1 MAEIFSYF
9 VSDLSNVIHSPVR
22 ENPMSI
28 KLRDGEAN
36 FAKSKSAATMSDR
49 NRSLSSCYSPLGLES
64 GQNKKNCILILQ
76 MNYRPILR
84 FSEQAI

>member
-9 VSDLSNVIHSPVR
+9 VSDLSSVIHSPVR

-64 GQNKKNCILILQ
+64 GQNKKIAFSF
-76 MNYRPILR
+76 YR
-84 FSEQAI
+84 

>member
-1 MAEIFSYF
+1 MMTEIFSYF
-9 VSDLSNVIHSPVR
+9 DSDLEQCDSPVR

-49 NRSLSSCYSPLGLES
+49 NRSLSSCSSPLV
-64 GQNKKNCILILQ
+64 
-76 MNYRPILR
+76 
-84 FSEQAI
+84 